1 MLPPHPETTMRTK
14 HIHWLY
20 REITVLPGKKIYL
33 ANLIWILLA
42 CIAGTAEIARG
53 MTSIDNFLI
62 YRGVFNHVT
71 QLKNLFILYPDE
83 YESFN
88 NYGPAFSL
96 IIAPFAL
103 LPVYL
108 GCWLWAMTG
117 AVALL
122 IAIHRLPLSMQQRLL
137 IVWIAAIEMMTAT
150 HNVQFNTLLTAFIIF
165 SFVFTLNGKDWL
177 ATLFIAAGT
186 LSKVYGIAGLLFF
199 FFSRNKIQFI
209 VSYIFWMAVFFFLPM
224 LYSSYDYILQTY
236 EDWFRQILKR
246 NDQNVFNSTYAGMQD
261 ISIMGM
267 IRRIFGWY
275 DFPEFK
281 LVAAA
286 GVLLLIPLAKIQQ
299 WQNPSLQLRY
309 LSLALLTVV
318 VFSSASESPSF
329 VLAVSGA
336 GIWLSLHPTP
346 WKKWLIALVIF
357 LFLFTILSPTDIVP
371 PYIRTNFIQAYS
383 LKALPCAIIWVCVL
397 IEIYTI
403 AFTKNQ
409 LRSNQIA

>member
-1 MLPPHPETTMRTK
+1 MLPPHPEITMRTK

-20 REITVLPGKKIYL
+20 HEITVLPGKKFYL
-33 ANLIWILLA
+33 ANLIWLLLA
-42 CIAGTAEIARG
+42 CSAVTAEIARG
-53 MTSIDNFLI
+53 MSSIDNFLI

-71 QLKNLFILYPDE
+71 QLKNLFILYPNE

-117 AVALL
+117 AVTLL
-122 IAIHRLPLSMQQRLL
+122 IAIHQLPVTIHQRLL
-137 IVWIAAIEMMTAT
+137 IVSIAAIEMMTAT

-165 SFVFTLNGKDWL
+165 SFIFTLNGKDWL

-199 FFSRNKIQFI
+199 FFSQNKKQF
-209 VSYIFWMAVFFFLPM
+209 VLSYIGWMLTLFLLPM
-224 LYSSYDYILQTY
+224 LYSSYEYILQTY
-236 EDWFRQILKR
+236 QEWFQQILKR

-261 ISIMGM
+261 ISAMGM

-286 GVLLLIPLAKIQQ
+286 GLSMLIPLAKLHQ
-299 WQNPSLQLRY
+299 WINPAFQLRY
-309 LSLALLTVV
+309 LALVLLTVV

-329 VLAVSGA
+329 VLAVTGA
-336 GIWLSLHPTP
+336 GIWLSLQPTP

-383 LKALPCAIIWVCVL
+383 LKALPCCIIWVFL
-397 IEIYTI
+397 LKEIYSI
-403 AFTKNQ
+403 AFSKNQ
-409 LRSNQIA
+409 LRPNQIV

>member
-1 MLPPHPETTMRTK
+1 MSRLQ
-14 HIHWLY
+14 HWLY
-20 REITVLPGKKIYL
+20 KEVTLLPGKKYPL
-33 ANLIWILLA
+33 AYIIWMLLA
-42 CIAGTAEIARG
+42 LIAVLSEMSRG
-53 MTSIDNFLI
+53 LSSIDNFLI
-62 YRGVFNHVT
+62 YRGVFIHVT
-71 QLKNLFILYPDE
+71 EFKNLFQLYPEE
-83 YESFN
+83 YQSFN

-117 AVALL
+117 AFALL
-122 IAIHRLPLSMQQRLL
+122 VAIRKLPLTHAQHILV
-137 IVWIAAIEMMTAT
+137 IWISAIEMMTAT

-165 SFVFTLNGKDWL
+165 SFVFTMNGKDWI

-209 VSYIFWMAVFFFLPM
+209 ISYIFWMAVFFFLPM
-224 LYSSYDYILQTY
+224 LYSGYDYILQTY

-246 NDQNVFNSTYAGMQD
+246 NEQNVFNSTYAGMQD

-281 LVAAA
+281 LVAIA
-286 GVLLLIPLAKIQQ
+286 GVAMLLPLIKKSY
-299 WQNPSLQLRY
+299 WQNSHLQIRY
-309 LSLALLTVV
+309 LCHALLTVV

-329 VLAVSGA
+329 VLAVTGA
-336 GIWLSLHPTP
+336 AIWLSLGRKP
-346 WKKWLIALVIF
+346 WKKSSIFLLVL
-357 LFLFTILSPTDIVP
+357 LFLFTILSPTDIIP
-371 PYIRTNFIQAYS
+371 AYIRNNFIQAYS
-383 LKALPCAIIWVCVL
+383 LKALPCTIIWIL
-397 IEIYTI
+397 ILLDIYTL
-403 AFTKNQ
+403 TLKKDENY
-409 LRSNQIA
+409 SKQIV